1 MAEENSEVV
10 YGRNPVWEILHAGS
24 RQVRRLWLAE
34 GVQGKGAL
42 DEVLGMARSS
52 GIPIE
57 IVPRGKLDD
66 LAPGHQGVAAQVSPY
81 RYRELADILDRARA
95 LEEAPFVL
103 LLDLIQDPQN
113 FGTLLRTAEAVGVHG
128 VILPHRRAVH
138 VTPAVVSASAG
149 ATEHLPV
156 TIHNLAQAVKVLK
169 EERVWVV
176 GLDVGPEAQ
185 PFDSLDLGGG
195 IALVVGSE
203 GSGMRRLVRESC
215 DFLARLPMRGAIDSL
230 NASVAGSIMLY
241 EVWRARDYIGA
252 R

>member
-1 MAEENSEVV
+1 M
-10 YGRNPVWEILHAGS
+10 WM
-24 RQVRRLWLAE
+24 AE
-34 GVQGKGAL
+34 GVQEKGTL
-42 DEVLGMARSS
+42 DEVLDMARTS

-57 IVPRGKLDD
+57 TVPRSKLDT
-66 LAPGHQGVAAQVSPY
+66 LASGHQGVAAQVSPY
-81 RYRELADILDRARA
+81 HYRKLADILDRARA

-138 VTPAVVSASAG
+138 VTPAVVNASAG

-156 TIHNLAQAVKVLK
+156 AIHNLAQAIEALK
-169 EERVWVV
+169 GERVWVIGLEV
-176 GLDVGPEAQ
+176 GHEAQ
-185 PFDSLDLGGG
+185 PFQALDLGGG
-195 IALVVGSE
+195 AALVVGSE

-215 DFLARLPMRGAIDSL
+215 DFLARLPMRGAVDSL

-241 EVWRARDYIGA
+241 EIWRARGYA
-252 R
+252 RSC